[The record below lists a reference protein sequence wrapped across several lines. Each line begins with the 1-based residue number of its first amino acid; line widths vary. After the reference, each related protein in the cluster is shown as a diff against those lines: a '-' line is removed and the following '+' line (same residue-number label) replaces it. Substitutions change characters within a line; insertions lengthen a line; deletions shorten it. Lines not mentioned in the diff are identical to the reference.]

1 MIYRYKETFYVLLDA
16 VLSRVSQLRLQS
28 MAVGKGITLG
38 QFSRVSRL
46 IVFVLSDAFPM
57 HS

>member
-38 QFSRVSRL
+38 QFSSASR
-46 IVFVLSDAFPM
+46 
-57 HS
+57 